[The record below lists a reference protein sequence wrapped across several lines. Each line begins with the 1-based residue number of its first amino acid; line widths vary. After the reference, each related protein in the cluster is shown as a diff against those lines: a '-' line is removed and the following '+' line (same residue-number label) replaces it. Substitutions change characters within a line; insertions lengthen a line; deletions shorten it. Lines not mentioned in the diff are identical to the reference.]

1 MIFLLMSLMSDC
13 HAWKV
18 YYLCLSLLLN
28 VVSHS
33 QDIFLWSRNSST
45 VKEIFLD
52 QGIFLQSRNFST
64 KKFYLIKKL
73 FHDRGS
79 FPQSSKFST
88 QKIYLMRKFST
99 IKKIFHEINFYKQRS
114 FPQKC
119 FLWWRKFSANKDF
132 YTFKKRSK
140 RFFFC
145 KLR

>member
-33 QDIFLWSRNSST
+33 QGNFPW
-45 VKEIFLD
+45 
-52 QGIFLQSRNFST
+52 SRNFST
-64 KKFYLIKKL
+64 VKKL
-73 FHDRGS
+73 FHKKILFDQENFSR
-79 FPQSSKFST
+79 PRKFST

-119 FLWWRKFSANKDF
+119 FLWWRKFSVNKDF
-132 YTFKKRSK
+132 YTFRKRSK
-140 RFFFC
+140 RIFFC
-145 KLR
+145 KLRSKRISQSWNFRSDQY